1 MFYLV
6 LYHKNNTPV
15 NSIENVILLSFI
27 FLVEIGILL
36 YFWDLEIVLT
46 LGNMLERVFVK
57 FILQTKQNSKNIL
70 VCELNDWLYNELN
83 MCIHALTEK

>member
-36 YFWDLEIVLT
+36 YFETW
-46 LGNMLERVFVK
+46 R
-57 FILQTKQNSKNIL
+57 SS
-70 VCELNDWLYNELN
+70 W
-83 MCIHALTEK
+83 H